1 MRTELDFS
9 KVPLDKWVDLYNACY
24 SVPSDRI
31 HKAYSDVNKF
41 AEVQVKEQSDYDA
54 EVAEAC
60 AEYFDSLAD
69 INKYRALA
77 DLLDVRK
84 KAAEKVVK
92 EDKKDTEVSPT
103 VDLTDIPF

>member
-54 EVAEAC
+54 EIAEAC
-60 AEYFDSLAD
+60 AEYFDSLGD
-69 INKYRALA
+69 INKYSVLS
-77 DLLDVRK
+77 DLLDARK
-84 KAAEKVVK
+84 KTTEKVVK
-92 EDKKDTEVSPT
+92 EDKEDTEVRST
-103 VDLTDIPF
+103 VDLTNVPF